1 MFGETWGCRTPSG
14 APLFEGRELVDSRQR
29 VSRIAYRYHLCKMHA
44 PRRVVAVLR
53 SGRLQIR
60 GQDAFNLQGLDGAFL
75 RARHCEDNGLGAVS
89 LDLICVSDRFP
100 CKRLVLDV
108 VLLLVDVS
116 CRVPECAL
124 RGVLTPRKN
133 VERESRGPA
142 VKVDALLVLVADWA
156 LRAGGL
162 HEGAVLLGKDNVLLG
177 VLKNDL
183 WARDQSGRKRGVR
196 VATLSVGQ
204 ISFSAVRH
212 KHSFHVV
219 GHYLVVVDF
228 NADVRG
234 FGVSKETDIRTHVRS
249 SSGVEVRDH
258 GCAGHRGGCKQ
269 CGGHEGRRG

>member
-1 MFGETWGCRTPSG
+1 M
-14 APLFEGRELVDSRQR
+14 
-29 VSRIAYRYHLCKMHA
+29 
-44 PRRVVAVLR
+44 
-53 SGRLQIR
+53 
-60 GQDAFNLQGLDGAFL
+60 
-75 RARHCEDNGLGAVS
+75 S
-89 LDLICVSDRFP
+89 LDLLCVSYRFP
-100 CKRLVLDV
+100 CKGLALDV

-156 LRAGGL
+156 RRAGGL

-196 VATLSVGQ
+196 VATLSIGQ

-228 NADVRG
+228 DADVRG
-234 FGVSKETDIRTHVRS
+234 FGVSKETDIRAHVRS
-249 SSGVEVRDH
+249 SGGVEVRDH